1 MFSGIAIISSQKKF
15 SVFNCFAFSV
25 YCSCRLG
32 GVKIKGLKRVYFSN
46 KLLKIVV
53 RTLYENVYKMS
64 STKELKSTNKNC
76 ATVVSMV

>member
-1 MFSGIAIISSQKKF
+1 M
-15 SVFNCFAFSV
+15 
-25 YCSCRLG
+25 
-32 GVKIKGLKRVYFSN
+32 KGLKRVYFSN

>member
-53 RTLYENVYKMS
+53 RTLYENVY
-64 STKELKSTNKNC
+64 TKELKSTNKNC